1 MEIMLLRKGSKMTSA
16 RTGDKSEA
24 DISGNDNTKDSENVA
39 ASYSFLPQLP
49 SGRQLAKKN
58 L

>member
-1 MEIMLLRKGSKMTSA
+1 MLRKGSKATSA

-39 ASYSFLPQLP
+39 ASYSFLPQLA
-49 SGRQLAKKN
+49 SARQQSKKN
-58 L
+58 I